1 MLSYVSMSEKLN
13 QAAKDALDAASA
25 SLRELAEQAGV
36 HKITLAK
43 WSSGAANAGPR
54 SALKLAEVLERRAL
68 RLLEASARLR
78 AQAEHEQK
86 GATDE

>member
-1 MLSYVSMSEKLN
+1 MSEKLN
-13 QAAKDALDAASA
+13 QAAKNALDAASA
-25 SLRELAEQAGV
+25 SLRELAEEAGV
-36 HKITLAK
+36 HKITFAK